1 MKIMIMKGK
10 TMSKK
15 LEVSYNGKKSYDII
29 ISSDFSE
36 LCDNIEALQV
46 SKRRI
51 CIITDS
57 NVAPLH
63 LETIKDELQKL
74 DNPIYSF
81 VIPAGEDNKTLDTAR
96 NIWAYLID
104 NHFDRNDLLLALG
117 GGVVGDVTGFTAACF
132 LRGIKFIQVP
142 TTLLADVDSSI
153 GGKTGVDFD
162 AYKNMIGAFHM
173 PKLVYIN
180 ISLLRSLSK
189 RIFNSG
195 MGEVIKHG
203 LIKDADY
210 FQFLI
215 DYADKIKS
223 LDDDTL
229 VDMIYRSC
237 EIKKD
242 VVENDPTEKGERA
255 LLNFGHTLGHAI
267 EKLSNF
273 SLYHGECV
281 ILGCVCALYISLQR
295 GMITKE
301 NYENALKCFKLYDFE
316 LSCNL
321 TDAQEVVK
329 VSKNDKKMDKNKI
342 KFILL
347 KSVGN
352 AYIDTTVTDE
362 EMLEALS
369 NVLNNEK

>member
-1 MKIMIMKGK
+1 MKGK

-63 LETIKDELQKL
+63 LETIKNELQKL

-96 NIWAYLID
+96 SIWTYLID

-210 FQFLI
+210 FQ
-215 DYADKIKS
+215 
-223 LDDDTL
+223 
-229 VDMIYRSC
+229 
-237 EIKKD
+237 
-242 VVENDPTEKGERA
+242 
-255 LLNFGHTLGHAI
+255 
-267 EKLSNF
+267 
-273 SLYHGECV
+273 
-281 ILGCVCALYISLQR
+281 
-295 GMITKE
+295 
-301 NYENALKCFKLYDFE
+301 
-316 LSCNL
+316 
-321 TDAQEVVK
+321 
-329 VSKNDKKMDKNKI
+329 
-342 KFILL
+342 
-347 KSVGN
+347 
-352 AYIDTTVTDE
+352 
-362 EMLEALS
+362 
-369 NVLNNEK
+369 